1 MVKFTDAPD
10 EPKSASPYSV
20 QPSPKPRV
28 VKPSAKYCNIPL
40 EYKFWIQELC
50 ANYISG
56 FKGKAVKQ
64 GKTQRAIVH
73 TTNLL
78 TQLGGTL

>member
-1 MVKFTDAPD
+1 MPL
-10 EPKSASPYSV
+10 PYEEEL
-20 QPSPKPRV
+20 PFPPTPPHDPPKPRV